1 MKRYTVSQARESLAE
16 VLNEAERGGGVVIER
31 RNVEYEIRPRR
42 MGRRASITPS
52 LIETLDATV
61 AAGQWA
67 WEWKP
72 DGLKLRTPRRR
83 P

>member
-42 MGRRASITPS
+42 MGQRASVTPS
-52 LIETLDATV
+52 LIETLDAAV
-61 AAGQWA
+61 AAGQWS

-72 DGLKLRTPRRR
+72 DGLKLRTRRR
-83 P
+83 KS